1 MRFKDQIKI
10 VLTHI
15 FHFCSMKVKEHENS
29 RGSGSHQNDIGAAFL
44 LAVVTSLQLHLAVDA
59 LGSASTVAVAYG
71 TATVCGISAG
81 NQNQRIQCYK
91 GNEVISI
98 LPHVSFE
105 AISGGKSFFCGLRTG
120 GHSLHCWE
128 TDAGFSNHSFR
139 PKRIYYSTRFPL
151 TDLAVGDAQVCARE
165 VGSGR
170 GRCWRGL
177 DKGGSLFPSP
187 DAALKFQTITSGSG
201 FSCGILKNNRS
212 VWCWG
217 SNGIGSKIQ
226 SQFRNL
232 SMVSLVAGESHVC
245 GLTAS
250 GGTLVCKGNNGAG
263 QLEVP
268 PNSAHEYSALAL
280 GTSFTCGLRQK
291 NGVVSCWGGGAEE
304 LNIQNK
310 SNGSVSFELIT
321 AGSSQLCGLKTSNLT
336 IMCWFKANRY
346 SPAVLPLGMIIPGPC
361 VQDPCSL
368 CGVYP
373 NSAFLCDG
381 SGNICKSCQEELPFA
396 VLLPKNPKS
405 SPKKARNGL
414 TVAFLIVGAIG
425 GLAGACTILF
435 CISNCLAAS
444 DHQELNVNP
453 SSGRSFSLTELAAAT
468 SNFSSDNKIGAGSFG
483 VVYKGEL
490 SNGTEVAIKRGE
502 TKSNEKQNAFSSELA
517 TLLRLNH
524 KHLVGMVGYC
534 QENDERLLVYE
545 YMPNG
550 SLHDHL
556 HNKDNGVTVLN
567 TWKMRIK
574 IALDAARGIE
584 YLHNYAVPPII
595 HRDIKSSNILLDRNF
610 TAKVSDFGFSMMRH
624 PEASTENAVGG
635 TIGYI
640 DPEYYVSK
648 ISTAKCDVYGLG
660 IVLLEIL
667 TGKKAVFRDG
677 GGEGVVTVAEFAV
690 ARIGGGEV
698 WNVVDKR
705 VRAAEMKEV
714 EAVEMVAYTAV
725 QCVNLE
731 GEERPSI
738 TDIVGNLEKALALCN
753 GGELCDSL

>member
-1 MRFKDQIKI
+1 
-10 VLTHI
+10 
-15 FHFCSMKVKEHENS
+15 MKVEEHENS
-29 RGSGSHQNDIGAAFL
+29 RGRGSGSHPNDIGAAFL
-44 LAVVTSLQLHLAVDA
+44 LAIVTSLQLHLAVDA

-71 TATVCGISAG
+71 TATVCGITAG

-250 GGTLVCKGNNGAG
+250 GGALVCKGNNGAG

-291 NGVVSCWGGGAEE
+291 HGVVSCWGGGAEE

-310 SNGSVSFELIT
+310 SNGSDSFELIT

-336 IMCWFKANRY
+336 II
-346 SPAVLPLGMIIPGPC
+346 SL
-361 VQDPCSL
+361 QL

-414 TVAFLIVGAIG
+414 AVAFLIVGAIG
-425 GLAGACTILF
+425 VLAGACTILF

-444 DHQELNVNP
+444 DHQELNINP

-556 HNKDNGVTVLN
+556 HNKDNGTEISQRKCLRFRILN
-567 TWKMRIK
+567 
-574 IALDAARGIE
+574 DAASGSFNGKRRRG
-584 YLHNYAVPPII
+584 YN
-595 HRDIKSSNILLDRNF
+595 R
-610 TAKVSDFGFSMMRH
+610 
-624 PEASTENAVGG
+624 
-635 TIGYI
+635 
-640 DPEYYVSK
+640 
-648 ISTAKCDVYGLG
+648 G

-714 EAVEMVAYTAV
+714 EAVETVAYTAV

-753 GGELCDSL
+753 GGELCGSL